1 MAGVR
6 ALIARTRR
14 LEAAK
19 VHPMLA
25 ALGGEAGWDAL
36 QADAEAGMAENR
48 YDSRDMPMIV
58 AALRAW
64 LSYPLD

>member
-36 QADAEAGMAENR
+36 QADAEAGMAAGR
-48 YDSRDMPMIV
+48 YDSRDMPVVV
-58 AALRAW
+58 AALKGW
-64 LSYPLD
+64 LNSL

>member
-19 VHPMLA
+19 VHPTLV
-25 ALGGEAGWDAL
+25 ALGGEEGWAAI
-36 QADAEAGMAENR
+36 QADAEVGMGDGR
-48 YDSRDMPMIV
+48 YDSRDIPVIIE
-58 AALRAW
+58 AIRRW
-64 LSYPLD
+64 LAS